1 MSKIIKNKR
10 KGILFWVTVLSG
22 SGKTSIA
29 KKIRHSITKDYGP
42 TIVISGD
49 DLRKNFDL
57 KKYDKNSKFTYGK
70 KYNKFCK
77 IILNQKIN
85 VIFAVVGL
93 FDELRYW
100 NRKHIQNYCEI
111 FIKSPIQKIINAKKK
126 RVYFSKSK
134 EIVGVN
140 IKPEFPKRSNIVI
153 KNDFKKTTNQLSKIL
168 IKKIKD
174 IV

>member
-10 KGILFWVTVLSG
+10 KGILFWVTGLSG

-29 KKIRHSITKDYGP
+29 KKIKNSISKGYGP

-57 KKYDKNSKFTYGK
+57 KKYDKHSRLAYGK
-70 KYNKFCK
+70 KYNQFCK

-111 FIKSPIQKIINAKKK
+111 FIKSPIKNIINAKKK

-134 EIVGVN
+134 EIMGVN
-140 IKPEFPKRSNIVI
+140 IKPEFPKKPNIVI
-153 KNDFKKTTNQLSKIL
+153 KNDFKKTTNQLAKIL
-168 IKKIKD
+168 IRKIKD